1 MSEFAAWA
9 TGLDRPGIVAAVTGA
24 LYDQG
29 CNLEDCSMTILSGHF
44 AMMLLVRGPD
54 DVSAES
60 LEAALKEAGEPLGL
74 SLAVREVGDEALG
87 AEVDGD
93 PYMVTAYGADRP
105 GIVHQVSE
113 LLAREGVN
121 ITDLE
126 TKVLGPDDDPVYAM
140 HLEVVVPDDVE
151 VDSLREHLQRA
162 ARELGVDA
170 SLHPIE
176 TDLL

>member
-1 MSEFAAWA
+1 MGEFAAWA

-44 AMMLLVRGPD
+44 AMMLLVKGPD
-54 DVSAES
+54 GVSAES
-60 LEAALKEAGEPLGL
+60 LEAALKDAGEPLGL
-74 SLAVREVGDEALG
+74 TLAVREVGDEALG
-87 AEVDGD
+87 AEIEGE

-140 HLEVVVPDDVE
+140 HLEVVAPDGLDVE
-151 VDSLREHLQRA
+151 RLREHLQGA